1 MRILV
6 TGAAGQLGQSIAKLC
21 NQSPHTIVLLGRSE
35 LDITAT
41 GSIQQALNLHRPDV
55 LINTAAYT
63 AVDRAEREVELADRV
78 NHQGPLNLALVCA
91 QRQLPLLHVSTD
103 YVFDGQGQL
112 PYVPEY
118 PAQPLGV
125 YGASKWRGEEA
136 VRQHCR
142 KHLVIR
148 TAWVFSEFANNFLK
162 TMLRLGAERESLK
175 VVADQQGGP
184 TYAPHLASAL
194 LSMAEQASRLEFS
207 AWGTYHFAGEPATT
221 WHAFACEIFRQAVA
235 TGMLSRAPQ
244 VQPIPTSAYPT
255 PARRPA
261 YSVLDCTNTVQVFGA
276 LERRWQL
283 GIEEAL
289 KALSPLKQS

>member
-1 MRILV
+1 MRVLV
-6 TGAAGQLGQSIAKLC
+6 TGAAGQLGRSIAKLC
-21 NQSPHTIVLLGRSE
+21 NQSPHTIMLLDRSE
-35 LDITAT
+35 LDITVT
-41 GSIQQALNLHRPDV
+41 GSIEQALNLHRPDV

-63 AVDRAEREVELADRV
+63 AVDRAESEVELSERV
-78 NHQGPLNLALVCA
+78 NHQGPHNLARACA

-103 YVFDGQGQL
+103 YVFDGQGQQ
-112 PYVPEY
+112 PYTPEY

-142 KHLVIR
+142 KHLVVR

-162 TMLRLGAERESLK
+162 TMLRLGVERESLY

-184 TYAPHLASAL
+184 TYAPHLAAAL
-194 LSMAEQASRLEFS
+194 LSMAEQASKPEFS

-221 WHAFACEIFRQAVA
+221 WYAFACEIFRQAVA
-235 TGMLSRAPQ
+235 SGVLSRAPQ
-244 VQPIPTSAYPT
+244 VQAIPTSAYPT
-255 PARRPA
+255 PAKRPA
-261 YSVLDCTNTVQVFGA
+261 YSVLDCQRTLQVFGV
-276 LERRWQL
+276 LERRWQI

-289 KALSPLKQS
+289 KTLSPLKQS